1 MPEVLP
7 SLRNSTV
14 GIDKHCVMTGDQ
26 MWKCPLACHPVP
38 GLGSAVKHATHGY
51 RAHALRGFAADAK
64 TQNERNGEDGEEERG
79 FNITP
84 ELRSMVQRLREKVE
98 AEA

>member
-1 MPEVLP
+1 MVPEVLR

-14 GIDKHCVMTGDQ
+14 GIDKHSVMTGDQ
-26 MWKCPLACHPVP
+26 MWKCPCHPAP
-38 GLGSAVKHATHGY
+38 GLGSAVKQGY

-64 TQNERNGEDGEEERG
+64 THKERNGEDGEEESG

-84 ELRSMVQRLREKVE
+84 ELRSIVQRLREKAE
-98 AEA
+98 AEAQ